1 MSRILVVAPHPD
13 DETLGCGGTLLR
25 HRAEGDELHW
35 LIVTAMTREAGF
47 SDERI
52 AVREDEISRVANYFG
67 FAAVHSLGFP
77 ATLLDGVRRA
87 DLIAAVSSV
96 FESAAPDSVYLP
108 FPGDAHSDHKV
119 TFEACTPSTKWF
131 RRPCVKGVYCYET
144 LSETEFGLAPDLVP
158 FRPTRFVDIG
168 GHIDGK
174 IEALGL
180 YESELG
186 EFPFPRSE
194 EAVRALASFRGSS
207 AGCRAAEAF
216 MILREIVPARA

>member
-1 MSRILVVAPHPD
+1 MSRVLVVAPHPD

-47 SDERI
+47 SDEQI
-52 AVREDEISRVANYFG
+52 AVRDQEISHVADHFG
-67 FAAVHSLGFP
+67 FSAVHSLGFP
-77 ATLLDGVRRA
+77 AARLDSIPLA
-87 DLIAAVSSV
+87 DLIAAVSSA
-96 FESAAPDSVYLP
+96 FERAAPALVYLP

-119 TFEACTPSTKWF
+119 TFDACAPSTKWF
-131 RRPCVKGVYCYET
+131 RRASVERVYCYET
-144 LSETEFGLAPDLVP
+144 LSETEFGLSPGQAP
-158 FRPTRFVDIG
+158 FRPTRFVDIS

-174 IEALGL
+174 VEALSI

-194 EAVRALASFRGSS
+194 KAVRALAAFRGSS
-207 AGCRAAEAF
+207 AGFSAAEAF
-216 MILREIVPARA
+216 VVLRERVPAT